1 MSWVSR
7 TARRRET
14 EPDHPVY
21 TANDSS
27 APPPRLE
34 LVGVR
39 KQFETRRGVLN
50 VLDGIDLKVAR
61 GSFVSIIGPSGC
73 GKSTMFSVVAGLD
86 QPSAGEVLVDGE
98 VATGVRDRF
107 AFMPQKDLLFPWR
120 KVIDNAALGLQI
132 QGVSRKEAR
141 ERAGKWFVAFGL
153 EGFEHT
159 YPAQLSGGMRQRAAL
174 LRTVVQGRPVLLLDE
189 PFGALDSLTRS
200 GMQEWLLSIWEQ
212 FEWTV
217 LLVTHDIREAIL
229 LSDEVHV
236 LSPRPAKVRLSKTVP
251 LGRPRDAVEVMHDP
265 GYIALETELT
275 RALHG
280 LNPL

>member
-1 MSWVSR
+1 
-7 TARRRET
+7 
-14 EPDHPVY
+14 
-21 TANDSS
+21 
-27 APPPRLE
+27 
-34 LVGVR
+34 VGIR

-50 VLDGIDLKVAR
+50 VLDGIDLSVPR

-86 QPSAGEVLVDGE
+86 QPSAGEILVDGE

-141 ERAGKWFVAFGL
+141 ERAGKWFGAFGL
-153 EGFEHT
+153 EAFEYA

-200 GMQEWLLSIWEQ
+200 GMQEWLLGIWEQ

-236 LSPRPAKVRLSKTVP
+236 LSPRPAKVRLSKKVP
-251 LGRPRDAVEVMHDP
+251 LTRPRDAVEVVHEPAFTD
-265 GYIALETELT
+265 LETELT

-280 LNPL
+280 LSPL